1 MSSTESVV
9 PNFNEEDTMLDIDQ
23 EDVERQKRQ
32 TKKTKSSS
40 PAVVEQEPP
49 SDSVIAKEYV
59 TEATVQATVETTVDL
74 PRKRGRPKKST
85 TQGKK
90 TKIN

>member
-1 MSSTESVV
+1 MSSTESVI

-23 EDVERQKRQ
+23 EDQ
-32 TKKTKSSS
+32 
-40 PAVVEQEPP
+40 AVVEQEPS

-59 TEATVQATVETTVDL
+59 TEATVQATVEATVDL

-90 TKIN
+90 KQK

>member
-1 MSSTESVV
+1 MSSTESNGKRGR
-9 PNFNEEDTMLDIDQ
+9 PKK
-23 EDVERQKRQ
+23 QKAAPFYQ
-32 TKKTKSSS
+32 NDCDLSSS
-40 PAVVEQEPP
+40 EIESNPEQAGVEQEPP

-74 PRKRGRPKKST
+74 PRKRARPKKST

-90 TKIN
+90 QK

>member
-1 MSSTESVV
+1 MSSTESNGKRGR
-9 PNFNEEDTMLDIDQ
+9 PKK
-23 EDVERQKRQ
+23 QKAAQ
-32 TKKTKSSS
+32 FYQNDCDLSSS
-40 PAVVEQEPP
+40 ENESNPEQAVVEQEPP

-59 TEATVQATVETTVDL
+59 TEASVQVTVETTVDL

-90 TKIN
+90 TKTN